1 MSIENCKIMLQVREV
16 LRHTLLCD
24 LTCLLAN
31 VFIILRVQEM
41 ENITM
46 RDLCQKFK
54 IQHEFDESEVSN
66 IPWKYGQ
73 KLT

>member
-66 IPWKYGQ
+66 IPWKYGE